1 MPPPT
6 QASAN
11 GEARVHGRA
20 ESFLGARAPGAVPL
34 LGELAD
40 LVGGCALVVPEG
52 RAVRARVHL
61 GEAGLTATDRSCGA
75 EEAWFPGEEGP
86 LGIVGHVAA
95 LLHTRWSVATAVEAS
110 FEGDLPL
117 GRAPNELAARAAAL
131 VGAWSRRMGA
141 TWNDAE
147 KANAARLACH
157 HAGAPDAGILAVA
170 GVYDA
175 AVHVRVDGEA
185 CLATPLDTHLHVSVG
200 RLHGLPT
207 PEDALRE
214 MALLLRGEFPARD
227 LLAHQRV
234 ATVRNALDELA
245 MLATHARRV
254 SEAGDLAALGNL
266 LDQAQ
271 RVTERELAQAAPE
284 LVSTASARTARRM
297 RDNGAL
303 GARALLSEP
312 GTVVALWRNAAEAD
326 AAVQML
332 DAMGMRAE
340 AIHIGD

>member
-1 MPPPT
+1 M
-6 QASAN
+6 
-11 GEARVHGRA
+11 
-20 ESFLGARAPGAVPL
+20 

-52 RAVRARVHL
+52 RAVGAHVHL

-75 EEAWFPGEEGP
+75 EEAWFPGEHGP
-86 LGIVGHVAA
+86 LDIVGHVAA
-95 LLHTRWSVATAVEAS
+95 VLHARWSVATAVEAT

-117 GRAPNELAARAAAL
+117 GHRPSELAARAAAL
-131 VGAWSRRMGA
+131 VAGWSRRLGA
-141 TWNDAE
+141 RWDVAE
-147 KANAARLACH
+147 QANLARLACH
-157 HAGAPDAGILAVA
+157 RADAPEAGILAVA
-170 GVYDA
+170 GVYEA

-200 RLHGLPT
+200 RLNGQP
-207 PEDALRE
+207 PPRDALRE
-214 MALLLRGEFPARD
+214 TALLLRGEFPARD

-245 MLATHARRV
+245 VLVSHARRV
-254 SEAGDLAALGNL
+254 SESGDLAALGSL
-266 LDQAQ
+266 LDRAQ
-271 RVTERELAQAAPE
+271 RIAERELAQAVPE

-312 GTVVALWRNAAEAD
+312 DTVVALWRNAAEAD
-326 AAVQML
+326 AAVRIL

>member
-1 MPPPT
+1 MSPPT

-11 GEARVHGRA
+11 GEVRVHARA
-20 ESFLGARAPGAVPL
+20 EPFPGARAPGAVPL

-40 LVGGCALVVPEG
+40 LVGGAALVVPAG
-52 RAVRARVHL
+52 RAVRAHVHP

-75 EEAWFPGEEGP
+75 EEAWFPGEDGP

-95 LLHTRWSVATAVEAS
+95 LLHTRWSVATAVEAT

-117 GRAPNELAARAAAL
+117 GRAPSELAARAAAL
-131 VGAWSRRMGA
+131 VGAWCRRMGA
-141 TWNDAE
+141 TWDDAE
-147 KANAARLACH
+147 KANIARLACH
-157 HAGAPDAGILAVA
+157 RAGVPDAGVLAVT

-175 AVHVRVDGEA
+175 AIHMRVDGEA
-185 CLATPLDTHLHVSVG
+185 CLATPLETHLHVSVG
-200 RLHGLPT
+200 RQHGLPA

-227 LLAHQRV
+227 LLTHQRV

-245 MLATHARRV
+245 VLATHARRV
-254 SEAGDLAALGNL
+254 SEGSDLAALGNL
-266 LDQAQ
+266 LDRAQ
-271 RVTERELAQAAPE
+271 RVAERELAQAVPE
-284 LVSTASARTARRM
+284 LVSAASARTARRM

-326 AAVQML
+326 AAARTL

>member
-1 MPPPT
+1 M
-6 QASAN
+6 
-11 GEARVHGRA
+11 
-20 ESFLGARAPGAVPL
+20 

-40 LVGGCALVVPEG
+40 LVGGSALILPKR
-52 RAVRARVHL
+52 RAIGAHVFL

-75 EEAWFPGEEGP
+75 EEAWFPGEDGP
-86 LGIVGHVAA
+86 LAIVGHVAA
-95 LLHTRWSVATAVEAS
+95 LLHTRWSVATAVEAT

-117 GRAPNELAARAAAL
+117 GRAPSELAARAAAL

-141 TWNDAE
+141 SWDDAE
-147 KANAARLACH
+147 KANVARLACH
-157 HAGAPDAGILAVA
+157 HAGAPEAGILAVA

-200 RLHGLPT
+200 RLNGQPPPSDTLS
-207 PEDALRE
+207 E
-214 MALLLRGEFPARD
+214 MALLLRGDFPARD

-254 SEAGDLAALGNL
+254 SEGSDLAALGNL
-266 LDQAQ
+266 LDRAQ
-271 RVTERELAQAAPE
+271 RVAERELAQAVPE
-284 LVSTASARTARRM
+284 LVSAASARTARRM

-312 GTVVALWRNAAEAD
+312 DTVVALWRNAAEAD
-326 AAVQML
+326 AAVRIL